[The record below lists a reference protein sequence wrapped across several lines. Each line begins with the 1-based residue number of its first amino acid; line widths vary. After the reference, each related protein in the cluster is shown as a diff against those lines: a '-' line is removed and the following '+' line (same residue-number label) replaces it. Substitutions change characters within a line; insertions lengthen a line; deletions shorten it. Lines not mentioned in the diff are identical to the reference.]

1 MLQEKIIAAYDEL
14 SGLRAAAA
22 HSQSELAKSSQR
34 QQMDELAKA
43 NVALELNRLRHQ
55 LIELRKELKLYSSL
69 AEKNTAAVGV
79 EVHQFEI
86 TADAVVG
93 EYHYGLVLAQPL
105 ASTRQATGAIQIR
118 LIDSVG
124 SRLIGEHDFEF
135 QVFQRISG
143 AVERDPEIDDV
154 DGQVIV
160 SIAAGSGD
168 IVREFLW
175 RDLIGVKQGD
185 EKSE

>member
-1 MLQEKIIAAYDEL
+1 MLQGKIIAAYDEL
-14 SGLRAAAA
+14 SELRAAAA
-22 HSQSELAKSSQR
+22 QSQSELAKSSQR
-34 QQMDELAKA
+34 EQMDELAKA

-86 TADAVVG
+86 TADAAMG
-93 EYHYGLVLAQPL
+93 GYHYDLVLAQPL
-105 ASTRQATGAIQIR
+105 ASTRKATGVIQIR
-118 LIDSVG
+118 LIDSAG
-124 SRLIGEHDFEF
+124 SRLLGEYDFEF
-135 QVFQRISG
+135 QVFQRIAG
-143 AVERDPEIDDV
+143 TVERDSEIDDI
-154 DGQVIV
+154 DGRVIV
-160 SIAAGSGD
+160 NIAAGGVD
-168 IVREFLW
+168 VVREFLW